1 MYEEFKVFGFV
12 DENDIV
18 WMEFF
23 YLKFLWYDFIEMNKI
38 DYGKFYEKSY
48 CEIKYVC
55 EEESRKFDKIF
66 IYFKLLNKIKK
77 YFVKFGLKFV
87 FSKF

>member
-1 MYEEFKVFGFV
+1 
-12 DENDIV
+12 
-18 WMEFF
+18 
-23 YLKFLWYDFIEMNKI
+23 MNKI